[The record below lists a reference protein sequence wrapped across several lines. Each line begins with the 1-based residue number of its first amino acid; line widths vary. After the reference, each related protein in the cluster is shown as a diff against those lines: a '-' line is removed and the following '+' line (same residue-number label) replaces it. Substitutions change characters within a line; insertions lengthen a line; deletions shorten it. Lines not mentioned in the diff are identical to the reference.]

1 MNLFEIC
8 SISLQILSVIITG
21 ATALA
26 TLWYVRIAGKTLH
39 EIKLQRETTY
49 LPEIIINSTSFYIKC
64 ENEYGYPVQY
74 NLSSDITLPSIKENF
89 TILTIPIKV
98 YNIGLGTAKKIQY
111 KFEFDIKSAIAIL
124 QNKKIF
130 LNSGI
135 EHVFNF
141 DYKNDSIMI
150 NGIDGMSYFS
160 ISLDDRSNSYLLPV
174 NIEKS
179 GIDLDLPIHIST
191 MYAIYTFIWRLDH
204 QLMQNCSFPPIFINI
219 NYSDINNNEFNK
231 LFEVNLLFR
240 GGGATEIWN
249 KLEVDDRAIYK

>member
-1 MNLFEIC
+1 MNLYDNWNNLIPT
-8 SISLQILSVIITG
+8 ITIILTIVI
-21 ATALA
+21 ALA
-26 TLWYVRIAGKTLH
+26 TIWYVRIAAKTLR

-49 LPEIIINSTSFYIKC
+49 LPEIIINSTLFYLQCDNK
-64 ENEYGYPVQY
+64 YGFPIQY
-74 NLSSDITLPSIKENF
+74 SQDSDISIPSIN
-89 TILTIPIKV
+89 TIIRFLAIPIKV

-130 LNSGI
+130 LNGGI
-135 EHVFNF
+135 EHEFNF

-160 ISLDDRSNSYLLPV
+160 ISLEDRSNSYLLPV

-219 NYSDINNNEFNK
+219 NYSDINNKEFNK
-231 LFEVNLLFR
+231 MFEVNLLFR

-249 KLEVDDRAIYK
+249 KLEVDERSIYK